1 LGQVVGVISWQ
12 LTIPGCQSLKEK
24 RMVVRSL
31 KDRIRHRF
39 NVSVAETGYQDVWT
53 RAELSVA
60 LVSGERAFVETVL
73 DKVDRLVTSDGRA
86 LVASTRRD
94 VY

>member
-1 LGQVVGVISWQ
+1 MGPVVGLIRWQ
-12 LTIPGCQSLKEK
+12 LSIPGCHSLKEK

-39 NVSVAETGYQDVWT
+39 NVSVAETAYQDVWT

-60 LVSGERAFVETVL
+60 VVSEERAFADTVL
-73 DKVDRLVTSDGRA
+73 DKVNQLVCSDTRA
-86 LVASTRRD
+86 LVSATQRD
-94 VY
+94 FY

>member
-1 LGQVVGVISWQ
+1 MGFVVGVISWQ
-12 LTIPGCQSLKEK
+12 LSIPGCQSLKDK

-39 NVSVAETGYQDVWT
+39 NVSVAETAHQDVWT

-60 LVSGERAFVETVL
+60 VVTGEVGFAENVL
-73 DKVDRLVTSDGRA
+73 DQVNRLVLSDGRA
-86 LVASTRRD
+86 LVGATRRELF
-94 VY
+94 

>member
-1 LGQVVGVISWQ
+1 LVVGLITWQ
-12 LTIPGCQSLKEK
+12 LSIPGCQSLKDK

-39 NVSVAETGYQDVWT
+39 NVSVAETGQQDVWT

-60 LVSGERAFVETVL
+60 VVAGEQAFAESVLEKVNQLVA
-73 DKVDRLVTSDGRA
+73 SDARA
-86 LVASTRRD
+86 LVSASRREF
-94 VY
+94 Y

>member
-1 LGQVVGVISWQ
+1 LAHVVGVMSWQ

-39 NVSVAETGYQDVWT
+39 NVSVAETAHQDVWT

-60 LVSGERAFVETVL
+60 LVSADRAFVETVL
-73 DKVDRLVTSDGRA
+73 DKVDRLVSGDGRA
-86 LVASTRRD
+86 LVASSERD

>member
-1 LGQVVGVISWQ
+1 VISWQ
-12 LTIPGCQSLKEK
+12 LVIPGCQSLKEK

-39 NVSVAETGYQDVWT
+39 NVSVAETGHQDVWT

-60 LVSGERAFVETVL
+60 VVSQERAFAETVL
-73 DKVDRLVTSDGRA
+73 DKVDRLVLGESRA
-86 LVASTRRD
+86 LVAATHRD
-94 VY
+94 FF

>member
-1 LGQVVGVISWQ
+1 LVVGLITWQ
-12 LTIPGCQSLKEK
+12 LSIPGCQSLKDK

-39 NVSVAETGYQDVWT
+39 NVSVAETALQDVWT

-60 LVSGERAFVETVL
+60 VVSGERSFADTVL
-73 DKVDRLVTSDGRA
+73 DKVNHLVTSDARA
-86 LVASTRRD
+86 LVSATRREF
-94 VY
+94 Y